1 MLTNLSKIGIFFS
14 FDEKKVCSPRNPENE
29 AKTGT
34 TGERPSSLNPM
45 PLQKSSVSSNENS
58 QEDGA
63 LLELP
68 SPISR
73 HGSLVGDPQLPV
85 PTEFLDVSSRRLK

>member
-1 MLTNLSKIGIFFS
+1 MIAFRSNEKIVLNERNVERGTEGDISK
-14 FDEKKVCSPRNPENE
+14 
-29 AKTGT
+29 
-34 TGERPSSLNPM
+34 ERPVSITPM
-45 PLQKSSVSSNENS
+45 TLHKTSVSSNENS
-58 QEDGA
+58 QEDGS

-85 PTEFLDVSSRRLK
+85 PIEFLDVSEFIKT